1 MLTSILSAVI
11 IFGVLVVVH
20 EAGHFAMAKRLGV
33 RVIRFSVGYPPK
45 LFGIRRGETEYS
57 FGATPLGGYVRMLG
71 DEVGEERGAEEIGG
85 YLEQIG
91 LDIVTAARANGLRSS
106 GATETDELLAI
117 AERLYLPAK
126 DSGSIAQPIQLLG
139 RELKPDEQLLLEEI
153 HRTGDAET
161 AIKQIAE
168 RPPRSLVQSYESR
181 SFPTQPLWKRVMIV
195 LAGPMS
201 NIIFAP
207 VLLTLVF
214 MLGVPIPLAVIGEV
228 QKGTPAA
235 AAGLREGDV
244 VVSINGKPVDTWEKF
259 SETVRASNGAQLDIT
274 LKRKVNGS
282 DTLITVPVKP
292 IHSDQKT
299 ASGSTVSAWIV
310 GVKNKGDFRVQRFG
324 PLDAASQAVASTVN
338 LTGQLVVG
346 IASIV
351 SGATPVRE
359 ALGGPIRIAQ
369 MAGQYAHEGFANLAM
384 FTVMLSIE
392 LGIINLLPVPLLDG
406 GHLLFFVF
414 EGVRGKPLELRY
426 REMMLQVGLFL
437 LVALMAFVIFNDIS
451 RIVQG

>member
-45 LFGIRRGETEYS
+45 IWGIRRGETEYAL
-57 FGATPLGGYVRMLG
+57 GATPLGGYCRMLG

-91 LDIVTAARANGLRSS
+91 LDIVTAARAHGLRSS

-117 AERLYLPAK
+117 AERLYSKVGDVSNALST
-126 DSGSIAQPIQLLG
+126 DLVG
-139 RELKPDEQLLLEEI
+139 RELKSEEALLLEEI
-153 HRTGDAET
+153 HHTDNVET
-161 AIKQIAE
+161 AIKNIAAH
-168 RPPRSLVQSYESR
+168 PPRTLVQSYESR
-181 SFPTQPLWKRVMIV
+181 SFPTQPLWKRVLIV
-195 LAGPMS
+195 LAGPAS
-201 NIIFAP
+201 NIVFAP

-259 SETVRASNGAQLDIT
+259 SDTVRASNGAQLDIT
-274 LKRKVNGS
+274 LKRKVDGT
-282 DTLITVPVKP
+282 DTLLTIPVKP
-292 IHSDQKT
+292 MQAEQT
-299 ASGSTVSAWIV
+299 TPTGSKVAGWIV
-310 GVKNKGDFRVQRFG
+310 GVKAKGDYRVQRYG
-324 PLDAASQAVASTVN
+324 PLDSVSQALAATVN

-346 IASIV
+346 IASII

-369 MAGQYAHEGFANLAM
+369 MAGQYAHQGFADLAM